1 MFAWAECSWTNRPQH
16 SWTDRPQHSWTDR
29 LPRKDAICHAASPR
43 CWVHPNRDPAFNPP
57 AKAGKLHSAFCSE
70 EEGIPTSNGLFHNA
84 PLGRS
89 PHSPT
94 PFSDRRGGSRRI
106 SPSCRSWC
114 ASQVSASIFDIGQ
127 GTLGLEHFSY
137 GCKHTFKIRADRPG
151 THRGNGDWP
160 YGRSSRR

>member
-29 LPRKDAICHAASPR
+29 LPRKDAICHAAPAR

-94 PFSDRRGGSRRI
+94 PFSDG
-106 SPSCRSWC
+106 
-114 ASQVSASIFDIGQ
+114 A
-127 GTLGLEHFSY
+127 
-137 GCKHTFKIRADRPG
+137 ADRGEYRQAAGAENARAVMNSMQKESKP
-151 THRGNGDWP
+151 HRSEPHPNSDC
-160 YGRSSRR
+160 

>member
-29 LPRKDAICHAASPR
+29 LPRKDAICHAAPAR

-94 PFSDRRGGSRRI
+94 PFLDRRGGSRRI
-106 SPSCRSWC
+106 SPSCRSRERTGGDEIQC
-114 ASQVSASIFDIGQ
+114 RRKVSPIVPSHTQIVTAKSMKITRVRKSDM
-127 GTLGLEHFSY
+127 
-137 GCKHTFKIRADRPG
+137 GCSP
-151 THRGNGDWP
+151 
-160 YGRSSRR
+160 